1 MDALDRRTLFWGIA
15 AVGGAVLAS
24 PAIAQT
30 ARTATLRFVPQAN
43 LTALD
48 PIWTSAI
55 VTQMH
60 GYHVYDTLYAV
71 DGQLRPQPQMAEG
84 YTVSDDSRVWRIR
97 LREGLR
103 FHDGEPVRAQDC
115 AASLARWSKRDPFGQ
130 LLAPSVEAWRAAD
143 DRTLEIR
150 LTRPFPLLLD
160 ALAKPDANVAFIMPE
175 RLAKTDANAQV
186 SEVVGSGPYR
196 FLKDEFVS
204 GSRGSRVVYAK
215 FDGYVPRQEPAN
227 WASGGKVAHFP
238 RIEWHILP
246 DPATAAAALQSGEV
260 DWVEQPLSDL
270 IPTLTRSRNVTLEVL
285 NPAGFMSLMRLNHLQ
300 APFNNPKWTSPLR
313 AEG

>member
-1 MDALDRRTLFWGIA
+1 MERRTLLKGA
-15 AVGGAVLAS
+15 AAAAGGATLAS
-24 PAIAQT
+24 PAVAQP
-30 ARTATLRFVPQAN
+30 ARAAALRFVPQAN

-48 PIWTSAI
+48 PVWTSAI

-71 DGQLRPQPQMAEG
+71 DGQLRPRPQMAEG
-84 YTVSDDSRVWRIR
+84 HTVSDDGRVWRIR

-130 LLAPSVEAWRAAD
+130 LLAASVDSWRAAD
-143 DRTLEIR
+143 DRTLEVR

-160 ALAKPDANVAFIMPE
+160 ALAKPDANVPFVMPE
-175 RLAKTDANAQV
+175 RLAATDANAQV
-186 SEVVGSGPYR
+186 GEVVGSGPYR
-196 FLKDEFVS
+196 FLPEEFVS
-204 GSRGSRVVYAK
+204 GSRVAYAR
-215 FDGYVPRQEPAN
+215 FDGYAPRQEPPD

-238 RIEWHILP
+238 RVEWHILP

-260 DWVEQPLSDL
+260 DWLEQPL
-270 IPTLTRSRNVTLEVL
+270 PTSSPRSPAAATSRSRC
-285 NPAGFMSLMRLNHLQ
+285 
-300 APFNNPKWTSPLR
+300 
-313 AEG
+313 